1 MLLRAATRAAVSAA
15 LRAHPPPP
23 ALSRAAAAG
32 SAAGPAEGGPTTDA
46 ASPTGAAVSYG
57 PASGF
62 DGPQNVIFAMP
73 SYPPPRDGGGGGG
86 DADRAPGHAPGADA
100 RTERG
105 RHEAASG
112 MAFGDIDSAL
122 RADLRRPGTG
132 APGDSSTEAAA
143 TFAHATGAPEVDDTS
158 THIAAGST
166 RHHGDVAPGS
176 VAPGGG
182 PGEGPSTEGQ
192 SLGLSPQQPPPQPLR
207 EQKFIVRAR
216 ACAHAQRSSVAR
228 VRGCRRRPPSAPP
241 RAAACSLAQLINPLQ
256 HPLLNPQNAEDVK
269 MVPPSEVSSTEN
281 ERVAPN
287 TSTFDKPSTQGGG

>member
-1 MLLRAATRAAVSAA
+1 V
-15 LRAHPPPP
+15 
-23 ALSRAAAAG
+23 
-32 SAAGPAEGGPTTDA
+32 
-46 ASPTGAAVSYG
+46 
-57 PASGF
+57 
-62 DGPQNVIFAMP
+62 
-73 SYPPPRDGGGGGG
+73 
-86 DADRAPGHAPGADA
+86 PGHAPGADA